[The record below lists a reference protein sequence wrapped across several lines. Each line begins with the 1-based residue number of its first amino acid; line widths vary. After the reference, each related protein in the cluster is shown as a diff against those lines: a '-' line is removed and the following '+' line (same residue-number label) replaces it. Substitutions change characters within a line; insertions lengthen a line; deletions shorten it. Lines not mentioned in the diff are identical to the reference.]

1 MPKTSYISFLDAPPR
16 AVREG
21 ACASV
26 SQEIIAGLIRHSSQ
40 QPQNECTEEELRM
53 LADDESSGRKRKR
66 PGNNGN
72 NNNNGS
78 NSSSGKTSSEASRN
92 QSGSKGSAGAGG
104 QGKPGIISK
113 AKAGRL
119 LARSNMN
126 MVPIASFSSLVCS
139 PIAPND
145 ERMHYPRHLIKAFNS
160 CDPSLLQETLDKFCT
175 PSVQGIYRYDGIQ
188 NPHGSNFRECE
199 GIDGNFKLWSTLF
212 QSAPDFIFR
221 LLDLHIQ
228 MDSSPSQCVVTSAFD
243 MHGTRIR
250 DIRHVTENGGVGS
263 SAVSV
268 DNSDQISVSSDNTHS
283 ELSKSVRSR
292 AASLLVQQKL
302 PADIYAMNRGELLGL
317 PAHLVTPEV
326 VDLLCLYEIQDFC
339 AESGLQASEE
349 DDDLANM
356 ALSVLDDDAS
366 RDEGGVGKADGQD
379 EMTSIFSLDRAKQV
393 YRITKDVQ
401 LVVEKKP
408 LAQSVKLMYRGN
420 LIVCV
425 NPQNKIH
432 KFEFVYKFK
441 E

>member
-1 MPKTSYISFLDAPPR
+1 
-16 AVREG
+16 
-21 ACASV
+21 
-26 SQEIIAGLIRHSSQ
+26 
-40 QPQNECTEEELRM
+40 M
-53 LADDESSGRKRKR
+53 LADDESGNARKRKR
-66 PGNNGN
+66 AGHQ
-72 NNNNGS
+72 
-78 NSSSGKTSSEASRN
+78 NSSSI
-92 QSGSKGSAGAGG
+92 GSKINNETTKSQGINKGS
-104 QGKPGIISK
+104 GIISK

-126 MVPIASFSSLVCS
+126 MVPIASFSTLVCS
-139 PIAPND
+139 PILPND

-160 CDPSLLQETLDKFCT
+160 CDPVLLQETLVKFCT
-175 PSVQGIYRYDGIQ
+175 PNVQGIYRYDGIQ

-228 MDSSPSQCVVTSAFD
+228 MDNSPSQCVVTSAFD

-250 DIRHVTENGGVGS
+250 DIRHIAENGS
-263 SAVSV
+263 
-268 DNSDQISVSSDNTHS
+268 IVSSSSSIDSTDQMSVVSDSRS
-283 ELSKSVRSR
+283 EPRTPLHASASAEDAHQMLS
-292 AASLLVQQKL
+292 L
-302 PADIYAMNRGELLGL
+302 PADIYAMNRQELLGL

-339 AESGLQASEE
+339 AESGLQALE
-349 DDDLANM
+349 DDDDVASM
-356 ALSVLDDDAS
+356 SLSVLDDDAS
-366 RDEGGVGKADGQD
+366 RDEGLASRDIGQD
-379 EMTSIFSLDRAKQV
+379 EMTSIFSLDHTKQV

-420 LIVCV
+420 LIVCI